1 MITTKEVQKAMSTDL
16 KIKDVKMKL
25 DVVSIQEDGDMGT
38 ADALRHIQPKIK
50 VRMYLCVGF
59 FGGERGGHI
68 YSEFLGP
75 LFAMYGKYKHEL
87 DQNELMKGLH

>member
-16 KIKDVKMKL
+16 MDVKMKL

-50 VRMYLCVGF
+50 VRMYLWVF
-59 FGGERGGHI
+59 FGGEGAA
-68 YSEFLGP
+68 YL
-75 LFAMYGKYKHEL
+75 L
-87 DQNELMKGLH
+87 